1 MRDYRR
7 FYGLMKNMEAVGD
20 PGEFKAMLVRQFTN
34 DRTDSLRAMT
44 QPEYDN
50 LCRHLQREAS
60 VDRLLARGRHNAL
73 TAMELANIDTQNWRR
88 INAVCLDRRIAGK
101 HFYDLTI
108 EELEKLKRKMYA
120 IANKGGLPDID
131 DTSEVGD
138 KTIINL
144 ATKFFTA

>member
-7 FYGLMKNMEAVGD
+7 FYGLMKNVETFGD

-44 QPEYDN
+44 QPEYDS
-50 LCRHLQREAS
+50 LCRHLQQEAS
-60 VDRLLARGRHNAL
+60 VDRLLARARHNAL

-88 INAVCLDRRIAGK
+88 INAVCLDKRIAGK
-101 HFYDLTI
+101 HFYSLGL
-108 EELEKLKRKMYA
+108 EALEKLKRKMYA

-131 DTSEVGD
+131 DATAAGD
-138 KTIINL
+138 EMVINL
-144 ATKFFTA
+144 AVKFFTA